1 MQSFKTTALPRLVRG
16 KPGAWDPSLC
26 LDWGDRLL
34 SFVKKILEESG
45 EKAETVW
52 RVKFVP
58 KDGVNV
64 VKLDDNLVE
73 EVVGK
78 EDRVGFLPRW
88 YWNEIDE
95 EASGNTLSVPAPTLS
110 VPGWKI

>member
-1 MQSFKTTALPRLVRG
+1 MQSFKTGEIPRLVRG

-26 LDWGDRLL
+26 LDWGQQFL
-34 SFVKKILEESG
+34 SFLRQIVEETDG
-45 EKAETVW
+45 KPETVW
-52 RVKFVP
+52 RVNFVP

-64 VKLDDNLVE
+64 VKLEDNLVE

-88 YWNEIDE
+88 YWDEI
-95 EASGNTLSVPAPTLS
+95 V
-110 VPGWKI
+110 